1 VIYNQAL
8 SIANTSITAGA
19 VLHSAR
25 IESEASTQP
34 HGQNPTRSVARFAFR
49 FALVAAVSASLI
61 GCGNTYRPVV
71 TAINPV
77 GPGGQ
82 PLKYAVAISST
93 GSTTPGLV
101 TFVDFSGDTVLITA
115 TVGVDPYY
123 LAVSSDGTTGY
134 VLNRDTTVNSFDI
147 SPSLLSTNI
156 NQTTLLSGAKPV
168 GIFPEGT
175 NTYVADPGLNQIAVL
190 QSSPPKLNQEFDFL
204 NPTYVVG
211 ITGAPRVFALGSDS
225 SGNGQAATLETV
237 SNTIDDAKIP
247 LGTNPVYGVM
257 TADGKRAF
265 IMNEGSVASGVDGTL
280 SVINAQSNQLDTLPG
295 GLTNPIPLNVDNS
308 GNHIAV
314 HPLWADLVPTKN
326 ELVVANAGA
335 DASSPGS
342 VSIIS
347 IPLCSVTSLPS
358 NPNCDPNNP
367 VDANDFGKV
376 LATVPVG
383 INPVMVSVLQDGT
396 RAYVA
401 NAGDPSL
408 PCAATAVPGVSTV
421 CSVSVINLTTNT
433 VSATVPSLPDGA
445 CTISKPAVVCGH
457 PGYIAATTGSP
468 TGKVYVTSLDST
480 NMSIIRTDIDAID
493 TIVPLQGK
501 GISVR
506 VTAP

>member
-1 VIYNQAL
+1 M
-8 SIANTSITAGA
+8 
-19 VLHSAR
+19 HSGR
-25 IESEASTQP
+25 MESEANAQP
-34 HGQNPTRSVARFAFR
+34 HGQHLFRSVARSAFR
-49 FALVAAVSASLI
+49 FALVAAASASLI

-82 PLKYAVAISST
+82 PAKYAVAISTT
-93 GSTTPGLV
+93 GSNTPGLA

-115 TVGVDPYY
+115 SIGNDPYY
-123 LAVSSDGTTGY
+123 LALDSGGDTGY
-134 VLNRDTTVNSFDI
+134 TLNRDTTVNSFPI
-147 SPSLLSTNI
+147 STSLLSTGVLR
-156 NQTTLLSGAKPV
+156 TTLLSGANPNS
-168 GIFPEGT
+168 IFPET
-175 NTYVADPGLNQIAVL
+175 THTYITEPGRTAVADLTGTPPVL
-190 QSSPPKLNQEFDFL
+190 RQEFNVS

-211 ITGAPRVFALGSDS
+211 VANAPRVYALGADN
-225 SGNGQAATLETV
+225 SGNGAASTLETTTD
-237 SNTIDDAKIP
+237 TIDDTTIP
-247 LGTNPVYGVM
+247 LGKNPVYGVM

-265 IMNEGSVASGVDGTL
+265 VMNKGDGTV
-280 SVINAQSNQLDTLPG
+280 SVINAQTNQLDTVPSTG
-295 GLTNPIPLNVDNS
+295 KTFIPV
-308 GNHIAV
+308 GTA
-314 HPLWADLVPTKN
+314 PLWADLVPTRN
-326 ELVVANAGA
+326 ELVVASAGA
-335 DASSPGS
+335 DSSSPGT

-347 IPLCSVTSLPS
+347 IPLCSATSLPS

-367 VDANDFGKV
+367 VDATNFGTV

-433 VSATVPSLPDGA
+433 VTATITGLPDVACATVKTAL
-445 CTISKPAVVCGH
+445 CGH
-457 PGYIAATTGSP
+457 PGWIAATSGTP

-493 TIVPLQGK
+493 TIIPLQGK
-501 GISVR
+501 GVAVR